1 VLVYHR
7 VTSTEKFF
15 RNFWRKGLTSDDNM
29 YILRKQGVS
38 MKRKR
43 LGRAGSWVKKVLK
56 EIKEEI
62 EFRKDCDKQRE
73 KFLKP
78 GLDK

>member
-1 VLVYHR
+1 
-7 VTSTEKFF
+7 
-15 RNFWRKGLTSDDNM
+15 
-29 YILRKQGVS
+29 
-38 MKRKR
+38 MKKKR
-43 LGRAGSWVKKVLK
+43 LGRAGSWAKRVLK

-78 GLDK
+78 NK

>member
-1 VLVYHR
+1 
-7 VTSTEKFF
+7 
-15 RNFWRKGLTSDDNM
+15 M